1 MGNNKKINWFD
12 FKETNITGWGY
23 LLRFFVS
30 QLLFLLI
37 IPGFWLIASTTY
49 KRARALDWGKEFSVI
64 TSVLMC
70 ILIPINLVIDEIES
84 TDETLFLFTLPL
96 TILHLVLLFKNGNKT
111 TIPVD
116 DQSTKSSNTDLEIP
130 DQKNNLEIIDKIVE
144 NSSTN
149 QYEVSNYSDSKAFD
163 TNIETSWGGEEPSIL
178 TFFKKYISNKE
189 KLVLKKVD
197 TFKNNI
203 FYAKEDSNQTGHI
216 FIFFE
221 EANEAI
227 EKFKAIVEPHSNSE
241 QFFNLKS
248 DQVSSWISKY
258 KSEIQSLN
266 VEGCSI
272 QLSKGVSLYRIDISL
287 KNTFKWSEINSV
299 NKDKTII
306 FSFPFTSPIEND
318 LPEINFNFNLSES
331 LMLTSI
337 YFSILDGDVKSPLYE
352 SYYNED
358 EAKVFAH
365 TEDFKSFWSYCH
377 NYVFIDSVDP
387 MQTELFKNIF
397 DKLNSEFTLFD
408 KLNLSYL
415 LIQSPQETFTIVND
429 DISAISSKP
438 RHSDRTSE
446 LLRLNKYFD
455 IQDGE
460 FILFSM
466 MKKRM
471 DEVKPYFNDFK
482 SLEDLYDCMKNESN
496 ESAVELR
503 KKLVGD
509 LPLNLIDRPT
519 NIKVAQEDNE
529 APFSNYSESTIEN
542 YNRAMEKLQS
552 GNHQIAAVELE
563 KVIEQDSFMLPAYYN
578 LTAIKINFEQDYVG
592 AIRILDKIINAK
604 GYEKNPDKVYAGLFF
619 NRGLAKS
626 YLDREEAAI
635 TDFNESLKIDPEYT
649 SCYGSRGCS
658 LMNLNRN
665 IEALED
671 FDKAIS
677 LGDKTFINYF
687 NRGKCKQS
695 LTKFSEALEDY
706 NAAYELNP
714 ENDNVIMQRDLLQ
727 AMKDNGL
734 MDQIEKLAESED
746 SNINIDQEK
755 ISFIYE
761 LLMRVSMA
769 DNKLDKKEALLIAAS
784 IHKMKELYQFE
795 GKVKRAE
802 SLSFFSKS
810 DEFSDDEKT
819 SIIGLLISLISID
832 EVVTYSE
839 LSLVIS
845 FCLGLNLSM
854 DNAEGIIDS
863 ICKNESLDKNTFY
876 LYITEIYSSM
886 NNEMSDQAEE
896 NYDLVDQIL
905 NLEQEKIAKKFK
917 LLPLELKTEIFFA
930 TIVYDERRSLAREE
944 ANELNNQAWNKMENG
959 AYDDAL
965 VDAKKS
971 IETLS
976 MSNNNDT
983 IALIYYHLKN
993 YDEAI
998 KYADISIELDES
1010 RSDHYVT
1017 RAKIYTK
1024 LKKTDLAKID
1034 LNKAIELDEENE
1046 EAKTLSESLE
1056 SSLQNETLNSNLNDL
1071 KENVQD
1077 KAVIAKWTNSEL
1089 DEYLKQ
1095 SNKVNTKL
1103 LYSLREEYFEFEDN
1117 ENFPEA
1123 IRKITQIIEQIPV
1136 LKGQSLVAYVDP
1148 SDMLNGILLEEM
1160 YFNRSQLYYKMNL
1173 YNEAKNDLIKAI
1185 STNPNRNEAQ
1195 FHHNL
1200 GCALMQC
1207 GDFTSC
1213 IDQFNITLKIDPEF
1227 FDSYYMR
1234 AVAYTSDNSDLQDIN
1249 LARNDLKVYLDK
1261 YPDDG
1266 AANKLLKIINS

>member
-1 MGNNKKINWFD
+1 MGKNKKTNWFD
-12 FKETNITGWGY
+12 FKESEITGWDY
-23 LLRFFVS
+23 LGRILVAY
-30 QLLFLLI
+30 FLLI
-37 IPGFWLIASTTY
+37 LVIPGFWLIASTAY
-49 KRARALDWGKEFSVI
+49 KRSRALDWSKEFSVV
-64 TSVLMC
+64 TSILMC
-70 ILIPINLVIDEIES
+70 ISVPLNFVLPSTGGSLILI
-84 TDETLFLFTLPL
+84 TLALR
-96 TILHLVLLFKNGNKT
+96 ILHFILLFKNGNKN
-111 TIPVD
+111 I
-116 DQSTKSSNTDLEIP
+116 KSYNYSNTDSIIL

-144 NSSTN
+144 NSSTK
-149 QYEVSNYSDSKAFD
+149 QDAVSNFVASNAFD

-189 KLVLKKVD
+189 ELVLKKVD

-227 EKFKAIVEPHSNSE
+227 EKFKAIVEPYSNSE

-287 KNTFKWSEINSV
+287 KNSLKWSDINSV

-306 FSFPFTSPIEND
+306 FSFPFSSLIKID
-318 LPEINFNFNLSES
+318 LPEFNFSFNLSES
-331 LMLTSI
+331 IMLTSV
-337 YFSILDGDVKSPLYE
+337 YFNILDGDVKTSLYE

-358 EAKVFAH
+358 EIKVFTH
-365 TEDFKSFWSYCH
+365 TEDYKSFWNYCRK
-377 NYVFIDSVDP
+377 YVFIDSIDP
-387 MQTELFKNIF
+387 LQTEIFKNIF
-397 DKLNSEFTLFD
+397 DKINFEFTLFD
-408 KLNLSYL
+408 KLNLSYH
-415 LIQSPQETFTIVND
+415 LIQSTQETFTIVND
-429 DISAISSKP
+429 DISGITSKP

-446 LLRLNKYFD
+446 LLRLNKYLD

-466 MKKRM
+466 MKKRT
-471 DEVKPYFNDFK
+471 DEVKPYLNNFK
-482 SLEDLYDCMKNESN
+482 SLEDLFDCMKNESD

-503 KKLVGD
+503 KKLVGN

-519 NIKVAQEDNE
+519 NIKVAQEDDEN
-529 APFSNYSESTIEN
+529 PFSNYSESTIEN
-542 YNRAMEKLQS
+542 YNRAIEKLQS

-563 KVIEQDSFMLPAYYN
+563 KIIEQESFMLPAYYN

-592 AIRILDKIINAK
+592 AIKTLDKVINTQ

-714 ENDNVIMQRDLLQ
+714 NNDNVIMQRDLLQ

-734 MDQIEKLAESED
+734 MDQIEQLAESD
-746 SNINIDQEK
+746 DNNINIDEEK

-761 LLMRVSMA
+761 LLMRVSLA
-769 DNKLDKKEALLIAAS
+769 DNKLDDKEALSIAIS
-784 IHKMKELYQFE
+784 VHKLKELYQFE
-795 GKVKRAE
+795 GNVKRAE

-810 DEFSDDEKT
+810 NEFSDDEKT
-819 SIIGLLISLISID
+819 SIIGMLISLISID

-854 DNAEGIIDS
+854 DGAEGIIDS

-876 LYITEIYSSM
+876 LYVTEIFSSM
-886 NNEMSDQAEE
+886 KNEMSDQVEE
-896 NYDLVDQIL
+896 YYDLVDQML
-905 NLEQEKIAKKFK
+905 NLEQEKIAEKFK
-917 LLPLELKTEIFFA
+917 SLPLDLKMEIFFA
-930 TIVYDERRSLAREE
+930 TIMYDEKRSLARDE
-944 ANELNNQAWNKMENG
+944 ADALNNQAWDKMENG
-959 AYDDAL
+959 AYDAAL
-965 VDAKKS
+965 IDAKKS

-998 KYADISIELDES
+998 KYANISIQLDES

-1017 RAKIYTK
+1017 RAKINIK
-1024 LKKTDLAKID
+1024 LEKNDLAKID

-1046 EAKTLSESLE
+1046 EATVLLKTL
-1056 SSLQNETLNSNLNDL
+1056 
-1071 KENVQD
+1071 
-1077 KAVIAKWTNSEL
+1077 
-1089 DEYLKQ
+1089 
-1095 SNKVNTKL
+1095 
-1103 LYSLREEYFEFEDN
+1103 
-1117 ENFPEA
+1117 
-1123 IRKITQIIEQIPV
+1123 
-1136 LKGQSLVAYVDP
+1136 
-1148 SDMLNGILLEEM
+1148 
-1160 YFNRSQLYYKMNL
+1160 
-1173 YNEAKNDLIKAI
+1173 
-1185 STNPNRNEAQ
+1185 
-1195 FHHNL
+1195 
-1200 GCALMQC
+1200 
-1207 GDFTSC
+1207 
-1213 IDQFNITLKIDPEF
+1213 
-1227 FDSYYMR
+1227 
-1234 AVAYTSDNSDLQDIN
+1234 
-1249 LARNDLKVYLDK
+1249 
-1261 YPDDG
+1261 
-1266 AANKLLKIINS
+1266 

>member
-1 MGNNKKINWFD
+1 MKRGFWTGLIAFILAKVSHYVITLTIGYVLGSIIGDEPILWDILKITD
-12 FKETNITGWGY
+12 SP
-23 LLRFFVS
+23 LLGIIY
-30 QLLFLLI
+30 LI
-37 IPGFWLIASTTY
+37 IATRFIY
-49 KRARALDWGKEFSVI
+49 KKLLAKDYDNNVAR
-64 TSVLMC
+64 
-70 ILIPINLVIDEIES
+70 
-84 TDETLFLFTLPL
+84 
-96 TILHLVLLFKNGNKT
+96 
-111 TIPVD
+111 
-116 DQSTKSSNTDLEIP
+116 SSNTDSKIP

-149 QYEVSNYSDSKAFD
+149 LDEVSKYSDSNAFD

-189 KLVLKKVD
+189 ELVLKKVE

-227 EKFKAIVEPHSNSE
+227 EKFKTIIEPHSKGE
-241 QFFNLKS
+241 QFFKLKS

-258 KSEIQSLN
+258 KSEIQFLN

-287 KNTFKWSEINSV
+287 KNSFKWTDIKSV
-299 NKDKTII
+299 NKDKAIVFT
-306 FSFPFTSPIEND
+306 FPFSSLIKND
-318 LPEINFNFNLSES
+318 LPETNFNFNLSES
-331 LMLTSI
+331 IMLASV
-337 YFSILDGDVKSPLYE
+337 YFNILDGNYKIPMFD

-358 EAKVFAH
+358 EIKVFTH
-365 TEDFKSFWSYCH
+365 TEDFKSFWKYCRK
-377 NYVFIDSVDP
+377 NIFVDSIDP
-387 MQTELFKNIF
+387 FQTEIFKNIF
-397 DKLNSEFTLFD
+397 EKLSSEFTLFD
-408 KLNLSYL
+408 RLDLSYL
-415 LIQSPQETFTIVND
+415 FIQNPRETFTIVNE
-429 DISAISSKP
+429 DINAISSKP
-438 RHSDRTSE
+438 THSDRTSQ
-446 LLRLNKYFD
+446 LFRLNKYFD

-471 DEVKPYFNDFK
+471 DEVKPYLNDFN
-482 SLEDLYDCMKNESN
+482 SLEDLFDCMKNESD

-529 APFSNYSESTIEN
+529 APFSTYSESTIEN
-542 YNRAMEKLQS
+542 YNKAMEKLQS
-552 GNHQIAAVELE
+552 GNHQIASVELE
-563 KVIEQDSFMLPAYYN
+563 KVIEHDNYMLPAYYN

-592 AIRILDKIINAK
+592 AIKTLDKIINAQ
-604 GYEKNPDKVYAGLFF
+604 GYEQNPDKVYAGLFF

-665 IEALED
+665 IEALDD

-734 MDQIEKLAESED
+734 IDQIEQLSESED
-746 SNINIDQEK
+746 NNINIDEEK

-769 DNKLDKKEALLIAAS
+769 DNKFDKKEALLIAAS

-819 SIIGLLISLISID
+819 SIIGLLMSLISID
-832 EVVTYSE
+832 GVVTYSE
-839 LSLVIS
+839 LSLAVS
-845 FCLGLNLSM
+845 FCVGLNLSM
-854 DNAEGIIDS
+854 DNAEEIIDS

-876 LYITEIYSSM
+876 LYIAEIYSSM
-886 NNEMSDQAEE
+886 KNEMSDQTEE

-905 NLEQEKIAKKFK
+905 NLEQEKVAEKFK
-917 LLPLELKTEIFFA
+917 SLPFELKTEIFFA
-930 TIVYDERRSLAREE
+930 TIMYDEKRSLAREE
-944 ANELNNQAWNKMENG
+944 ADALNNQAWDKMENG

-965 VDAKKS
+965 IDAKKS
-971 IETLS
+971 IDTLS

-998 KYADISIELDES
+998 KYANVSIQLDES
-1010 RSDHYVT
+1010 RSDHYIT
-1017 RAKIYTK
+1017 RAKIYIK
-1024 LKKTDLAKID
+1024 LKKNDLAKID
-1034 LNKAIELDEENE
+1034 LNKAIELDEEN
-1046 EAKTLSESLE
+1046 
-1056 SSLQNETLNSNLNDL
+1056 
-1071 KENVQD
+1071 V
-1077 KAVIAKWTNSEL
+1077 
-1089 DEYLKQ
+1089 
-1095 SNKVNTKL
+1095 
-1103 LYSLREEYFEFEDN
+1103 
-1117 ENFPEA
+1117 EA
-1123 IRKITQIIEQIPV
+1123 I
-1136 LKGQSLVAYVDP
+1136 G
-1148 SDMLNGILLEEM
+1148 
-1160 YFNRSQLYYKMNL
+1160 
-1173 YNEAKNDLIKAI
+1173 
-1185 STNPNRNEAQ
+1185 
-1195 FHHNL
+1195 
-1200 GCALMQC
+1200 
-1207 GDFTSC
+1207 
-1213 IDQFNITLKIDPEF
+1213 
-1227 FDSYYMR
+1227 
-1234 AVAYTSDNSDLQDIN
+1234 
-1249 LARNDLKVYLDK
+1249 
-1261 YPDDG
+1261 
-1266 AANKLLKIINS
+1266 LLKKL

>member
-1 MGNNKKINWFD
+1 MGKNKKTNWFD
-12 FKETNITGWGY
+12 FKESEITGWDY
-23 LLRFFVS
+23 LGRILVAY
-30 QLLFLLI
+30 FLLI
-37 IPGFWLIASTTY
+37 LVIPGFWLIASTAY
-49 KRARALDWGKEFSVI
+49 KRSRALDWSKEFSVV
-64 TSVLMC
+64 TSILMC
-70 ILIPINLVIDEIES
+70 ISVPLNFVLPSTGGSLILI
-84 TDETLFLFTLPL
+84 TLALR
-96 TILHLVLLFKNGNKT
+96 ILHFILLFKNGNKN
-111 TIPVD
+111 I
-116 DQSTKSSNTDLEIP
+116 KSYNYSNTDSIIS

-144 NSSTN
+144 NSSTK
-149 QYEVSNYSDSKAFD
+149 QDAVSNFVASNAFD

-189 KLVLKKVD
+189 ELVLKKVD

-227 EKFKAIVEPHSNSE
+227 EKFKAIVEPYSNSE

-287 KNTFKWSEINSV
+287 KNSLKWSDINSV

-306 FSFPFTSPIEND
+306 FSFPFSSLIKID
-318 LPEINFNFNLSES
+318 LPEFNFSFNLSES
-331 LMLTSI
+331 IMLTSV
-337 YFSILDGDVKSPLYE
+337 YFNILDGDVKTSLYE

-358 EAKVFAH
+358 EIKVFTH
-365 TEDFKSFWSYCH
+365 TEDYKSFWNYCRK
-377 NYVFIDSVDP
+377 YVFIDSIDP
-387 MQTELFKNIF
+387 LQTEIFKNIF
-397 DKLNSEFTLFD
+397 DKINFEFTLFD
-408 KLNLSYL
+408 KLNLSYQ
-415 LIQSPQETFTIVND
+415 LIQSTQETFAIVND
-429 DISAISSKP
+429 DISAITSKP

-466 MKKRM
+466 MKKRTE
-471 DEVKPYFNDFK
+471 EVKPYLKDFK

-519 NIKVAQEDNE
+519 NIKVAQEDDEN
-529 APFSNYSESTIEN
+529 PFSNYSESTIEN
-542 YNRAMEKLQS
+542 YNRAIEKLQS
-552 GNHQIAAVELE
+552 GNHQIAAIELE
-563 KVIEQDSFMLPAYYN
+563 KIIEQDNYMLPAYYN

-592 AIRILDKIINAK
+592 AIKTLDKVINAQ

-677 LGDKTFINYF
+677 MGDKTFINYF

-714 ENDNVIMQRDLLQ
+714 NNDNVIMQRDLLQ

-734 MDQIEKLAESED
+734 MDQIEQLAESD
-746 SNINIDQEK
+746 DNNINIDEEK

-761 LLMRVSMA
+761 LLMRVSLA
-769 DNKLDKKEALLIAAS
+769 DNKLDDKEALSIAIS
-784 IHKMKELYQFE
+784 VHKLKELYQFE
-795 GKVKRAE
+795 GNVKRAE

-810 DEFSDDEKT
+810 NEFSDDEKT
-819 SIIGLLISLISID
+819 SIIGMLISLISID

-854 DNAEGIIDS
+854 DGAEGIIDS
-863 ICKNESLDKNTFY
+863 ICKSESLDKNTFY
-876 LYITEIYSSM
+876 LYVTEIFSSM
-886 NNEMSDQAEE
+886 KNEMSDQVEE
-896 NYDLVDQIL
+896 YYDLVDQML
-905 NLEQEKIAKKFK
+905 NLEQEKIAQKFK
-917 LLPLELKTEIFFA
+917 SLPLDLKMEIFFA
-930 TIVYDERRSLAREE
+930 TIMYDEKRSLARQK
-944 ANELNNQAWNKMENG
+944 ADELNNQAWEKLENG

-971 IETLS
+971 IDTLS

-998 KYADISIELDES
+998 KYANISIQLDES
-1010 RSDHYVT
+1010 RSDHYIT
-1017 RAKIYTK
+1017 RAKIYIK
-1024 LKKTDLAKID
+1024 SKKTDLAKID
-1034 LNKAIELDEENE
+1034 LNKAIEIDEENE
-1046 EAKTLSESLE
+1046 EA
-1056 SSLQNETLNSNLNDL
+1056 
-1071 KENVQD
+1071 
-1077 KAVIAKWTNSEL
+1077 I
-1089 DEYLKQ
+1089 
-1095 SNKVNTKL
+1095 
-1103 LYSLREEYFEFEDN
+1103 
-1117 ENFPEA
+1117 
-1123 IRKITQIIEQIPV
+1123 
-1136 LKGQSLVAYVDP
+1136 G
-1148 SDMLNGILLEEM
+1148 
-1160 YFNRSQLYYKMNL
+1160 
-1173 YNEAKNDLIKAI
+1173 
-1185 STNPNRNEAQ
+1185 
-1195 FHHNL
+1195 
-1200 GCALMQC
+1200 
-1207 GDFTSC
+1207 
-1213 IDQFNITLKIDPEF
+1213 
-1227 FDSYYMR
+1227 
-1234 AVAYTSDNSDLQDIN
+1234 
-1249 LARNDLKVYLDK
+1249 
-1261 YPDDG
+1261 
-1266 AANKLLKIINS
+1266 LLKKL

>member
-1 MGNNKKINWFD
+1 MKRGFWTGLVAFILAKMSHYVITFTIGYVLGRTISNQPILWDIVKIIDNP
-12 FKETNITGWGY
+12 
-23 LLRFFVS
+23 LLGIIY
-30 QLLFLLI
+30 LI
-37 IPGFWLIASTTY
+37 IVTIFIY
-49 KRARALDWGKEFSVI
+49 KK
-64 TSVLMC
+64 
-70 ILIPINLVIDEIES
+70 
-84 TDETLFLFTLPL
+84 
-96 TILHLVLLFKNGNKT
+96 LLAKDYDIKVNKS
-111 TIPVD
+111 P
-116 DQSTKSSNTDLEIP
+116 NTDSKISE
-130 DQKNNLEIIDKIVE
+130 QKNNLEIIDKIIE
-144 NSSTN
+144 NSSAN
-149 QYEVSNYSDSKAFD
+149 QDEVSDYSDSNAFD

-178 TFFKKYISNKE
+178 TFFKKYISKKE
-189 KLVLKKVD
+189 ELVLKKVE

-241 QFFNLKS
+241 QFFKLKS

-287 KNTFKWSEINSV
+287 KNSFKWTDIKSV
-299 NKDKTII
+299 NKDKAIVFT
-306 FSFPFTSPIEND
+306 FPFSSLIKND
-318 LPEINFNFNLSES
+318 LPETNFNFNLSES
-331 LMLTSI
+331 IMLALV
-337 YFSILDGDVKSPLYE
+337 YFNSLDGSDEIPLCP
-352 SYYNED
+352 SYYSED
-358 EAKVFAH
+358 EIKVFTH
-365 TEDFKSFWSYCH
+365 TEDFKSFWSFSR
-377 NYVFIDSVDP
+377 NNVFVDNIDP
-387 MQTELFKNIF
+387 LQTEIFKNIF
-397 DKLNSEFTLFD
+397 GKLNSEFTLFD

-415 LIQSPQETFTIVND
+415 LIQSPQETFTINND
-429 DISAISSKP
+429 DLSAITEQTKYFE
-438 RHSDRTSE
+438 RTFE

-471 DEVKPYFNDFK
+471 DEVEPYLNDFK
-482 SLEDLYDCMKNESN
+482 SLEDLFDCMKNESN
-496 ESAVELR
+496 ESAIELR

-519 NIKVAQEDNE
+519 NIKVEQEDDEN
-529 APFSNYSESTIEN
+529 PFSNYRESTIER
-542 YNRAMEKLQS
+542 YNQAMEKLQS
-552 GNHQIAAVELE
+552 GNYQIAAVEFE

-592 AIRILDKIINAK
+592 AIRILDKIINAQ

-635 TDFNESLKIDPEYT
+635 IDFNESLKIDPEYT
-649 SCYGSRGCS
+649 SSYASRGLS
-658 LMNLNRN
+658 LMNLGQNL
-665 IEALED
+665 EALED
-671 FDKAIS
+671 LNKAID

-687 NRGKCKQS
+687 NRGKCKQT
-695 LTKFSEALEDY
+695 LTRFSEALDDY
-706 NAAYELNP
+706 NSAYELNP
-714 ENDNVIMQRDLLQ
+714 DNENVIMQRDLLQ

-734 MDQIEKLAESED
+734 MDQIEQLTETDNNK
-746 SNINIDQEK
+746 INIDEEK

-761 LLMRVSMA
+761 LLMRVSLA
-769 DNKLDKKEALLIAAS
+769 DNKLDNKEALLIAAI

-795 GKVKRAE
+795 GEVERAE

-819 SIIGLLISLISID
+819 SIIGLLISLISVD
-832 EVVTYSE
+832 QVVTYSE

-845 FCLGLNLSM
+845 FCLGLNLKM
-854 DNAEGIIDS
+854 DNAEDIIDS
-863 ICKNESLDKNTFY
+863 ICKDESLNENTFY

-886 NNEMSDQAEE
+886 KNEMSDQTEE

-905 NLEQEKIAKKFK
+905 NLEQEKVAEKFK
-917 LLPLELKTEIFFA
+917 SLPLELKTEIFFA
-930 TIVYDERRSLAREE
+930 TILYDEKRSLDREE
-944 ANELNNQAWNKMENG
+944 ADAHNNQAWDKMENG

-965 VDAKKS
+965 IDAKKS

-998 KYADISIELDES
+998 NYANISIQLDES
-1010 RSDHYVT
+1010 RSDHYIT
-1017 RAKIYTK
+1017 RAKINIK
-1024 LKKTDLAKID
+1024 LEKTDLAKID
-1034 LNKAIELDEENE
+1034 LNKAMELDEENE

-1056 SSLQNETLNSNLNDL
+1056 SSLQNETLNSNINDF

-1077 KAVIAKWTNSEL
+1077 KAVFAKWTNSEL

-1200 GCALMQC
+1200 GCTLMQC

-1234 AVAYTSDNSDLQDIN
+1234 AVAYTSDSSDLQDIN
-1249 LARNDLKVYLDK
+1249 LARKDLKVYLDK

-1266 AANKLLKIINS
+1266 AANKLLKLINS